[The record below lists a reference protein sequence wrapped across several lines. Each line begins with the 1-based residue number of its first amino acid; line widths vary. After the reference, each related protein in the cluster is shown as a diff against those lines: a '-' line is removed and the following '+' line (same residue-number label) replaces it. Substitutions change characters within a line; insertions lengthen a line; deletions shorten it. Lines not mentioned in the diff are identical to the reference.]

1 MCSAA
6 LLTQLLQH
14 ATRTEP
20 DTYRYHECTLNVV
33 AALLQVRVAYDIFM
47 LSGVLEELAIPESE
61 LTGFL
66 SAVSAHY
73 HNPEDVPYHNLSHVV
88 QVLHAV
94 WLVSM
99 ATGT

>member
-1 MCSAA
+1 MMVW
-6 LLTQLLQH
+6 LTLPL
-14 ATRTEP
+14 AWM
-20 DTYRYHECTLNVV
+20 
-33 AALLQVRVAYDIFM
+33 LQVRVAYDVFM

-73 HNPEDVPYHNLSHVV
+73 HSPDDVPYHNLAHVV

-94 WLVSM
+94 WLVSRPM
-99 ATGT
+99 TPDCSAHQGPA

>member
-1 MCSAA
+1 M
-6 LLTQLLQH
+6 
-14 ATRTEP
+14 
-20 DTYRYHECTLNVV
+20 
-33 AALLQVRVAYDIFM
+33 AYDIFM

-99 ATGT
+99 ATGTACN

>member
-1 MCSAA
+1 MVWLSFA
-6 LLTQLLQH
+6 
-14 ATRTEP
+14 P
-20 DTYRYHECTLNVV
+20 FVNV
-33 AALLQVRVAYDIFM
+33 LQVRVAYDVFM

-73 HNPEDVPYHNLSHVV
+73 HSPDDVPYHNLAHVV

-94 WLVSM
+94 WLVSRPM
-99 ATGT
+99 TPGCSAHQGSA